1 MEQGHFS
8 LEEQWQSMTRWT
20 GMVSRGACERRW
32 GSMEWMVEVSVSPYS
47 LFCRGLWEGD
57 QHAQA
62 LFEFWWQVELGL
74 EGPEDGKTDQSA
86 IALVLGRSDE
96 GLKGEWEQL
105 SSTFNPH
112 TDWSWL
118 IPGDGRDGDS
128 FQSLVFIGLTWGHI
142 ISTLHFALPMSQPVY
157 TWTNYLVSLGFLFT
171 SCKTGIIILAI
182 NGNCLV
188 GMLYAFVWVLA
199 YSWHEIIVNNIANTS
214 ANILQDLQKSQHP
227 PVLNILS
234 MRKHSEVIKGWPYFV
249 KQ

>member
-1 MEQGHFS
+1 MTEHDEVDGHGV
-8 LEEQWQSMTRWT
+8 QKSMWKEMRQY
-20 GMVSRGACERRW
+20 GVDGGGLNVPSRA
-32 GSMEWMVEVSVSPYS
+32 YS

-62 LFEFWWQVELGL
+62 LFEFWWQVGLGL
-74 EGPEDGKTDQSA
+74 EGPEDRETDQQA
-86 IALVLGRSDE
+86 IAVVLGRSDE
-96 GLKGEWEQL
+96 GWKGEWEQL

-112 TDWSWL
+112 RDWSWL
-118 IPGDGRDGDS
+118 IPGDGKDGGS
-128 FQSLVFIGLTWGHI
+128 FQSLVFIGLTWEHI

-157 TWTNYLVSLGFLFT
+157 TWTNYSISLGFLFT
-171 SCKTGIIILAI
+171 SCKTWIIILGI

-227 PVLNILS
+227 PSTEYLKCEETYL
-234 MRKHSEVIKGWPYFV
+234 KYE
-249 KQ
+249 

>member
-1 MEQGHFS
+1 MTEHDEVDRHGVQR
-8 LEEQWQSMTRWT
+8 SMWKEMRQY
-20 GMVSRGACERRW
+20 GVDGGGLSVPSRA
-32 GSMEWMVEVSVSPYS
+32 YS
-47 LFCRGLWEGD
+47 LFCRGLWGD
-57 QHAQA
+57 QRAQA
-62 LFEFWWQVELGL
+62 LFEFWWQVGLGL
-74 EGPEDGKTDQSA
+74 EGPEDWKRDQSA
-86 IALVLGRSDE
+86 IPLVLGRSDE

-118 IPGDGRDGDS
+118 IPGDGRDGGS
-128 FQSLVFIGLTWGHI
+128 FQSLAFIGLTWGHI

-227 PVLNILS
+227 QYWI
-234 MRKHSEVIKGWPYFV
+234 F
-249 KQ
+249 